1 MCSYTYNQCTPPAAK
16 LQIIEVIK
24 WWVKWRKVI
33 ETGCNPYL
41 NSAPFS
47 STQLF
52 YFFQA
57 IKFDSYMLRPQQG
70 NILFLI
76 YRPHRLPDSSTSE
89 NTIQNIYIYVL
100 LPH

>member
-33 ETGCNPYL
+33 ETGCNPYP

-57 IKFDSYMLRPQQG
+57 IKPNVAARG
-70 NILFLI
+70 I
-76 YRPHRLPDSSTSE
+76 H
-89 NTIQNIYIYVL
+89 V
-100 LPH
+100 HVHAV